1 MGFIYRVLWIVK
13 ALIVSHFVKDHQY
26 LKPLH
31 TQKKKS
37 SIYSMSLVV
46 KGEKH
51 DIVYMYCLILLCLNE
66 KCQQLHK
73 TLLCFTH

>member
-13 ALIVSHFVKDHQY
+13 ALIVRHFVRNHQY
-26 LKPLH
+26 LKTLH
-31 TQKKKS
+31 KKKKS
-37 SIYSMSLVV
+37 FIYSMSLVV

-51 DIVYMYCLILLCLNE
+51 DIVYVHVCLILLCLNE